1 MYASNRATA
10 MRERLRRTPSTDEAL
25 PTSKLKPTIWTLW
38 PSRRRGRRI
47 RCTTDGHT
55 RWIDRASTPKRQ
67 TTTRMRAAVPRAAQS
82 DDESC
87 SAADGPL
94 FVLFSSPRRKIR
106 SAPSRR
112 LGSKNTRRSRCH
124 LPFTHRRGEVI
135 KREQTTKEC
144 YTESLVLAAGHL
156 PVFSCLCVRAPFP
169 RCLSPRSTTSRY
181 KFNSAD

>member
-1 MYASNRATA
+1 MRSISASTLVWSTSLYASNRATA

-67 TTTRMRAAVPRAAQS
+67 TTTRMRAAVPGAAQS

-87 SAADGPL
+87 SVADGPRSSFSL
-94 FVLFSSPRRKIR
+94 FFPAMGNRCR

-112 LGSKNTRRSRCH
+112 LGSIKTHGQDGAICPLRRRRRDYRSSR
-124 LPFTHRRGEVI
+124 LPITHRRGE
-135 KREQTTKEC
+135 R
-144 YTESLVLAAGHL
+144 
-156 PVFSCLCVRAPFP
+156 
-169 RCLSPRSTTSRY
+169 
-181 KFNSAD
+181 